1 MAAQSTMS
9 QNGMDSEVVQPGT
22 MPNTLM
28 QDDVGA
34 EDSDVVKVSMNL
46 LAVNTSS
53 IFYLLYSKLLFFYP
67 FYSVCNI
74 EKPKLF
80 QVVHGISD
88 SLLIG
93 NFSS

>member
-53 IFYLLYSKLLFFYP
+53 IFYLLYSKP
-67 FYSVCNI
+67 V
-74 EKPKLF
+74 
-80 QVVHGISD
+80 
-88 SLLIG
+88 
-93 NFSS
+93 